1 MSEETTKN
9 KVAKNDITGD
19 SIQTKSS
26 SQRYR
31 DNWEKIFGKKRS
43 KDLTKQHKESKL

>member
-1 MSEETTKN
+1 MSEATKS

-31 DNWEKIFGKKRS
+31 DNWEKIFGKKNS
-43 KDLTKQHKESKL
+43 KDSTEKRKSPSYK

>member
-1 MSEETTKN
+1 MSEVTTKT

-31 DNWEKIFGKKRS
+31 DNWERIFAKKHS
-43 KDLTKQHKESKL
+43 KVLTKKQVKSKL

>member
-1 MSEETTKN
+1 MSNETTKT
-9 KVAKNDITGD
+9 KVARNDITGD

-43 KDLTKQHKESKL
+43 KDLTKERKESKL